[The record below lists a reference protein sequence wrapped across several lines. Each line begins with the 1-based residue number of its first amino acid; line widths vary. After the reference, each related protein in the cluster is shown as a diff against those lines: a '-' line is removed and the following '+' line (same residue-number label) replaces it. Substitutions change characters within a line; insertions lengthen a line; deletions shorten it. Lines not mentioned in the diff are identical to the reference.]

1 MYERSGVRKVWGW
14 CTSVVVTAFEGCE
27 HGTNLAALSSHVL
40 VEAVVVVVVAVVVVA
55 VVF

>member
-40 VEAVVVVVVAVVVVA
+40 VEAVVVVVAVVVVA